1 MPRDGP
7 AGSVSQ
13 RFWGGSKHMAVA
25 SVVSELCWVTGRVT
39 PAMDG
44 VRSEFTGCDGLG
56 GLTPG
61 LIVPIK
67 SLLKPSKRK
76 RILETGCTTMQRH

>member
-44 VRSEFTGCDGLG
+44 SA
-56 GLTPG
+56 
-61 LIVPIK
+61 
-67 SLLKPSKRK
+67 
-76 RILETGCTTMQRH
+76 Q